1 MVAAAT
7 PTQVKAPRAIF
18 QNSMDRVDFTTD
30 QLKAALDQ
38 VIAENKASQDKAA
51 ADGAKNGMR
60 LRRTPFT
67 ALRES
72 GRLSSDYLLDEAAKI
87 EAKASTLPASERQM
101 VMTLVNAAAE
111 KAMASIQAQTKTPK
125 APIKKAKRQTK
136 TKKA

>member
-18 QNSMDRVDFTTD
+18 QNSMGRVDFITD
-30 QLKAALDQ
+30 QFKAALDQ

-60 LRRTPFT
+60 LRHTPFT

-72 GRLSSDYLLDEAAKI
+72 GRLNSDYLLDEAAKI

-101 VMTLVNAAAE
+101 VMILVSAAAE
-111 KAMASIQAQTKTPK
+111 KAMTSIQAQTKTPK